1 MFEHIEEK
9 EAVKTAALIEV
20 NGYMFYKLLAEK
32 TPNREARAILKKLA
46 DDEKRHLKIIETK
59 FFPEAG
65 FRDQIT
71 EEEIEIEDY
80 LEKEGRADMFT
91 RRINM
96 DELVRS
102 LDDPKKALL
111 LALETERHSVRYFES
126 LSAFSQTEDGKRMYG
141 ELADEEKAHV
151 SQIEAMLRD
160 GTGF

>member
-32 TPNREARAILKKLA
+32 TANREAKAILKKLA
-46 DDEKRHLKIIETK
+46 DDEKRHLKLIETK

-80 LEKEGRADMFT
+80 IEKEGRADMFS
-91 RRINM
+91 RRINV

-102 LDDPKKALL
+102 LDDPRKALL
-111 LALETERHSVRYFES
+111 LALETEKHSVRYFES
-126 LSAFSQTEDGKRMYG
+126 LAAYSQTEDGRRMYN
-141 ELADEEKAHV
+141 ELADEERSHV
-151 SQIEAMLRD
+151 SQIEAMLAD
-160 GTGF
+160 GSGH